1 MTVQEMLE
9 KYKNTIGGS
18 HKVYVPIVER
28 FLSGNNEDFSRRT
41 VEKHINDLY
50 KDGYADGTINLV
62 FRTLKRFYTVNGL
75 EWPFKRGEAP
85 VIREK
90 QVFAPAL
97 SPDIVKNIVKAAGG
111 GVLDEQ
117 ESALVALSTTYG
129 LRRSELAS
137 IRPENFNYNSRLLF
151 VETAKH
157 GRQRYHLIPDEIID
171 YLKNY
176 NFHPV
181 SESTVTKIYYRIEK
195 KLGLPRMQE
204 VGWHGIR
211 RILNRLLIDA
221 GLPEFTVMDF
231 LRWKRSTQLMP
242 ALYYSVTVI
251 GEEKKVEL
259 GKTDR
264 EVDEKVF
271 KVHPFLPF
279 WRDDHAEE

>member
-1 MTVQEMLE
+1 VTE
-9 KYKNTIGGS
+9 KYKVYLA
-18 HKVYVPIVER
+18 KVPAKHSPIVVR
-28 FLSGNNEDFSRRT
+28 FLEECNEDFSRSS
-41 VEKHINDLY
+41 VEKHLNNLR
-50 KDGYADGTINLV
+50 KKGYADGTIKWV
-62 FRTLKRFYTVNGL
+62 FDVIRAFYKANNM
-75 EWPFKRGEAP
+75 EWPFKKGEGP
-85 VIREK
+85 VVREME
-90 QVFAPAL
+90 VFAPAL
-97 SPDIVKNIVKAAGG
+97 SPDIVKNMIRSARD

-117 ESALVALSTTYG
+117 ETAMVALSTVYG
-129 LRRSELAS
+129 LRRTEIAS
-137 IRPENFNYNSRLLF
+137 IRSESINYDSQLLF

-171 YLKNY
+171 YLKSY
-176 NFHPV
+176 NFRPV
-181 SESTVTKIYYRIEK
+181 SESTVTKVYYRIEK

-242 ALYYSVTVI
+242 ALYYSVTVV

-279 WRDDHAEE
+279 WRDGHAEE